1 MPHGIWSLSSPAKDQ
16 TRAPCRGSSESWPL
30 EKSQEEDFW
39 FAKRMSRISFGEAFF
54 VLTDL
59 FNFLSN
65 SIRKVLLSSPFKDME
80 TEAQTGY
87 VIVPRS
93 DTWQVVVPYTRASES
108 MLSATMLYLLKE
120 NMYLYLILF
129 IKII

>member
-1 MPHGIWSLSSPAKDQ
+1 M
-16 TRAPCRGSSESWPL
+16 
-30 EKSQEEDFW
+30 
-39 FAKRMSRISFGEAFF
+39 EAFF
-54 VLTDL
+54 ILTDL

-65 SIRKVLLSSPFKDME
+65 SIRKVLLPSPFKDME

-93 DTWQVVVPYTRASES
+93 DTWQVVVPRTRASES
-108 MLSATMLYLLKE
+108 MLSAIMLYLLKE